1 MRIRLDDEEL
11 ILGDDIAQAGKEEI
25 FEEVKR
31 IAANRG
37 RVITGTVLD
46 GEPIDDIDVFLS
58 ISSGQDIQF
67 VSQAV
72 RALVIDS
79 LAEGTKYLP
88 TLLGGLGNVA
98 AKLETGNNEEAQNM
112 LASAIEGIDW
122 LFGVFDRNCGL
133 LGITADNLTS
143 GDLDKDSEVIK
154 GILDDMNAAMES
166 GKNLKLAFVIRDRL
180 IPAMERFSTYWEEV
194 SRVPEAPLQ

>member
-11 ILGDDIAQAGKEEI
+11 ILSDEIVEEGKEGI
-25 FEEVKR
+25 YEEVKR
-31 IAANRG
+31 IASNRG

-88 TLLGGLGNVA
+88 TLLGGLGNIA
-98 AKLETGNNEEAQNM
+98 AKFEAGDDGEAQNM
-112 LASAIEGIDW
+112 LASAIEGINW
-122 LFGVFDRNCGL
+122 LFSVFERSCGL
-133 LGITADNLTS
+133 LGITGASLVS
-143 GDLDKDSEVIK
+143 GDFGQDSEEIK
-154 GILDDMNAAMES
+154 RVLDDMGTAMENK
-166 GKNLKLAFVIRDRL
+166 KNLKLAFIIRDRL
-180 IPAMERFSTYWEEV
+180 IPAMERFSAYWDEV
-194 SRVPEAPLQ
+194 ARTLEAPLQ